1 MAPLRRYNPSAELL
15 DWASESYSINA
26 LDERVLGEFIDW
38 HIEHDNLRIRFEYL
52 TSAIVLRRSLAE
64 ERHGKESEAQEN

>member
-26 LDERVLGEFIDW
+26 LDERVLGEFI
-38 HIEHDNLRIRFEYL
+38 E
-52 TSAIVLRRSLAE
+52 AVRRMRAM
-64 ERHGKESEAQEN
+64 RANGAGND